1 MKNQTKIKE
10 VISLLKE
17 IDIDGETM
25 EDILELVGLREQVV
39 HQILGSERYIA
50 AQKVW
55 EDFNNNETLSY
66 DSDDFDR
73 YYNDKHLL

>member
-1 MKNQTKIKE
+1 MKNQEKIKE

-39 HQILGSERYIA
+39 HQILGSEKYIA

-55 EDFNNNETLSY
+55 KDFNNNETLIYGSE
-66 DSDDFDR
+66 DFDR
-73 YYNDKHLL
+73 YYNDKHLS